1 MKSFLKSF
9 LSLSLSFSIHYRFR
23 LVSSGVSRRG
33 GGGGH
38 LYSSPQL
45 PVAAMGRERTPAAKI
60 PPRIKKRKW
69 MPEYWKP
76 ASGFWLAEIFI
87 ELKSALAFRR
97 ASPLPPFHSTILEN
111 LTARCVHLGA
121 ANPRQSRR
129 RRNSLRCERGDYCY
143 CSCYPTGNWRE
154 FNRI

>member
-23 LVSSGVSRRG
+23 LVSSGVSRR

-76 ASGFWLAEIFI
+76 ASGF
-87 ELKSALAFRR
+87 
-97 ASPLPPFHSTILEN
+97 
-111 LTARCVHLGA
+111 
-121 ANPRQSRR
+121 
-129 RRNSLRCERGDYCY
+129 
-143 CSCYPTGNWRE
+143 
-154 FNRI
+154 